1 MVTEIHG
8 FRIILDVCME
18 REELWQESVY
28 KQSLHALTKHPL
40 ITADI
45 FLFNIGKS
53 VDTLSEINYDM
64 LEGIKD
70 GELFTSKYD
79 SQRITVNTPN
89 ILMVF
94 SNDASNTSRLV
105 KDRLK
110 IFFSLKM
117 NS

>member
-1 MVTEIHG
+1 MYGERRVVTGI
-8 FRIILDVCME
+8 
-18 REELWQESVY
+18 
-28 KQSLHALTKHPL
+28 SLQTKSGHIAHALTKHPL

-53 VDTLSEINYDM
+53 VDTLTEINYDM

-70 GELFTSKYD
+70 GELFASKYD

-94 SNDASNTSRLV
+94 SNDAPNTSRLA
-105 KDRLK
+105 KDRWKLFLIENDQLK
-110 IFFSLKM
+110 ECNI
-117 NS
+117 